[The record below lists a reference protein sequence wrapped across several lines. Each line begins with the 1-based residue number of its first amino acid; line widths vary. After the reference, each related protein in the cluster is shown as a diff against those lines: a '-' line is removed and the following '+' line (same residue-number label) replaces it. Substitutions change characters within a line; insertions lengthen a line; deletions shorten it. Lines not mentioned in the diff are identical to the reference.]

1 MSNKKKKPSEIGFF
15 FRHDFKDQLRRM
27 PSVAQVMEVLD
38 AASDYVMNGNFEIKD
53 PLSDMAFS
61 SWKPRLDYDKTEYKN
76 LCDRNKRNSQI
87 SKEKR
92 DKQKKDAK
100 GNFLM
105 NSHSDEE
112 SAEEPPLADV
122 VEQYPFEE
130 FWKIYGKEVGFEEC
144 QRIWNSQ
151 FSNVT
156 KSEIMA
162 HVVEYVK
169 ARPNVYFRKDP
180 INYFKERC
188 WKDKVITNPQS
199 ASNYGSNNG
208 KSYKEAEFE
217 RNARTIVENLQ
228 AADRGEL
235 AYLSP
240 FNKSGGE
247 HQPF

>member
-208 KSYKEAEFE
+208 QRDERTQQQINIE
-217 RNARTIVENLQ
+217 RNKQAVARMFSEI
-228 AADRGEL
+228 R
-235 AYLSP
+235 P
-240 FNKSGGE
+240 M
-247 HQPF
+247 QPDGSDN

>member
-105 NSHSDEE
+105 SSHSDEE

-156 KSEIMA
+156 KSEIMV

-199 ASNYGSNNG
+199 ASNYGSNNRQRD
-208 KSYKEAEFE
+208 ERTQQQINIE
-217 RNARTIVENLQ
+217 RNTQAVARMFSEI
-228 AADRGEL
+228 R
-235 AYLSP
+235 P
-240 FNKSGGE
+240 M
-247 HQPF
+247 QPDGSDN